1 MAWTETVIP
10 VDAPIA
16 PRDPSDTYPSHIAN
30 YGRGGFH
37 TFADLTERNALSSD
51 LMSLGMACH
60 VVSNDTDYRL
70 TDLDPVTWTEF
81 SGGGGGLT
89 PLDPSPAGSF
99 DVLAATVDQYGRVT
113 VAANATDIA
122 SETTQDAILAA
133 VTDIQTDVTSI
144 LTAGTAAGTWT

>member
-51 LMSLGMACH
+51 LMSLGMGCR

-70 TDLDPVTWTEF
+70 TDLDPVTWTAL
-81 SGGGGGLT
+81 SAGGGLDV
-89 PLDPSPAGSF
+89 LDPSPAGSY

-144 LTAGTAAGTWT
+144 LTGGTAGGTWT